1 MHKRIWLFVVAC
13 AVGAGLHGRDAV
25 AAVKTPAFIS
35 DGMVLQH
42 GTKVPVWGTADP
54 GEKVTVRF
62 QDQTA
67 SATAGQD
74 GKWLVR
80 LKNLKPGGPFAMI
93 IQGHNKLLLR
103 NVLVGEVWLC
113 SGQSNMEMRLADSA
127 DAQEVI
133 EHSKDPMIHLFTVAH
148 ASAAS
153 PAPDV
158 TGSWSECGPKT
169 VPSFSAVA
177 YFFGRDL
184 RKALGVP
191 VGLIHSSVG
200 GTPAEQWT
208 SASALKANPELK
220 GLQGS
225 GLYNGMIAPLVPY
238 AIRGAIWYQGES
250 NAGRAVQYQTLF
262 PAMIKDWRTAWK
274 AGDFPFLFVQI
285 APWQKI
291 QKVPADSAWA
301 ELREAQRLTSLKVPN
316 TAMAVITDVGDE
328 ADIHPKRKAPV
339 GGRLAL
345 AARALAYGEK
355 VEYAGPVYA
364 GMEVEG
370 DKAVL
375 SFKHRGGGLG
385 ARGGALEGFTVAG
398 GDHKFVN
405 AKAEIRGD
413 KVVVWSPHIKDP
425 TAVRFGWANYPVV
438 NLWSKAGLPASPFR
452 TDDLPLTTRG
462 K

>member
-1 MHKRIWLFVVAC
+1 MHKKVWFIVVA
-13 AVGAGLHGRDAV
+13 AAASAWFGSAEAV

-42 GTKVPVWGTADP
+42 GMKVPVWGTADP
-54 GEKVTVRF
+54 GEKVTVNF
-62 QDQTA
+62 QDQKV

-74 GKWLVR
+74 GKWRVR
-80 LKNLKPGGPFAMI
+80 LNDLKPGGPSEMV
-93 IQGHNKLLLR
+93 IQGRNKLVLR
-103 NVLVGEVWLC
+103 DVLVGEVWLC
-113 SGQSNMEMRLADSA
+113 SGQSNMEMRLADTA

-133 EHSKDPMIHLFTVAH
+133 AHSKDPMLHLFTVPH

-153 PAPDV
+153 PARDV
-158 TGSWSECGPKT
+158 AGSWSACGPKT
-169 VPSFSAVA
+169 VPNFSAVA

-184 RKALGVP
+184 HKALGVP

-208 SASALKANPELK
+208 SAAALKSQPELK

-238 AIRGAIWYQGES
+238 AIRGVIWYQGES
-250 NAGRAVQYQTLF
+250 NAGRAVQYHTLF

-274 AGDFPFLFVQI
+274 QGDFPFLFVQI

-291 QKVPADSAWA
+291 EREPGESAWA
-301 ELREAQRLTSLKVPN
+301 ELREAQRLTSLNVPK
-316 TAMAVITDVGDE
+316 TAMAVITDVGDDV
-328 ADIHPKRKAPV
+328 DIHPKRKAPV
-339 GGRLAL
+339 GARLAL

-355 VEYAGPVYA
+355 VEYTGPAYA
-364 GMEVEG
+364 GMKIEG

-375 SFKHRGGGLG
+375 SFKHEGGGLVSK
-385 ARGGALEGFTVAG
+385 GGPLEGFTVAG
-398 GDHKFVN
+398 ADRRFVN
-405 AKAEIRGD
+405 ASAEIRD
-413 KVVVWSPHIKDP
+413 RKVVVWSPHVKQP
-425 TAVRFGWANYPVV
+425 VAVRFGWANYPVV
-438 NLWSKAGLPASPFR
+438 NLWNKAGLPASPFR
-452 TDDLPLTTRG
+452 TDGFPLTTRG